1 MRNRGFNMYF
11 VLIMGLLILVVW
23 TSMMNVSQVEYT
35 KGELVAD
42 LEQDE
47 VVAAYIQPNR
57 ETPTGEVEVV
67 LKDGRHMT
75 LYVTDVSEVEE
86 LLTSYEGRGNYPPEK
101 VQEILEAKDRQAAG
115 PTAPACG
122 LTLVKYEFEDL

>member
-67 LKDGRHMT
+67 LKDGNIEC
-75 LYVTDVSEVEE
+75 YVDKIINKEV
-86 LLTSYEGRGNYPPEK
+86 
-101 VQEILEAKDRQAAG
+101 
-115 PTAPACG
+115 
-122 LTLVKYEFEDL
+122 

>member
-75 LYVTDVSEVEE
+75 LYVT
-86 LLTSYEGRGNYPPEK
+86 EGHDAHLGK
-101 VQEILEAKDRQAAG
+101 GQKQIQQ
-115 PTAPACG
+115 
-122 LTLVKYEFEDL
+122 